1 MESLEQEL
9 MTMLRNLPVPIT
21 INWRGGQYY
30 WQCGQ
35 GTGSSSHLIAAMEA
49 ALRYLLSERNSSAD
63 ALRGKN

>member
-9 MTMLRNLPVPIT
+9 MTMLRNLPIPIT

-35 GTGSSSHLIAAMEA
+35 GTGSSSRLITAIDG
-49 ALRYLLSERNSSAD
+49 ALRYLLSERSSNAD
-63 ALRGKN
+63 AIRSKS

>member
-9 MTMLRNLPVPIT
+9 MTMLRNLPIPIT

-35 GTGSSSHLIAAMEA
+35 GTGSSSRLITAIEG
-49 ALRYLLSERNSSAD
+49 ALRYLLSERNSNAD
-63 ALRGKN
+63 AVRGKN

>member
-9 MTMLRNLPVPIT
+9 MTMLRNLPVPIM

-35 GTGSSSHLIAAMEA
+35 GSGSSSQLIKVIDE
-49 ALRYLLSERNSSAD
+49 ALRYVLSERKSNVNVAK
-63 ALRGKN
+63 GKN

>member
-9 MTMLRNLPVPIT
+9 MTMLRNLPIPVT

-35 GTGSSSHLIAAMEA
+35 GTGSSSNLITAIEG
-49 ALRYLLSERNSSAD
+49 ALRYLLSERNSNAD
-63 ALRGKN
+63 AIRGKN

>member
-9 MTMLRNLPVPIT
+9 MTMLRNLPVPII

-35 GTGSSSHLIAAMEA
+35 GSGSSSQLVTVIDE
-49 ALRYLLSERNSSAD
+49 ALRYLLSERKSNAE
-63 ALRGKN
+63 AARGKN

>member
-9 MTMLRNLPVPIT
+9 MTMLRNLPVPII

-35 GTGSSSHLIAAMEA
+35 GSGSSSHLITVIDG
-49 ALRYLLSERNSSAD
+49 ALRYLLSERNSNANVVG
-63 ALRGKN
+63 GKN

>member
-30 WQCGQ
+30 WQCGK
-35 GTGSSSHLIAAMEA
+35 GKGSSSHLVTAIDE
-49 ALRYLLSERNSSAD
+49 ALRYLLSERNSNAHVVG
-63 ALRGKN
+63 GKN

>member
-9 MTMLRNLPVPIT
+9 MTMLRNLPIPIT

-35 GTGSSSHLIAAMEA
+35 GTGSSSRLITAIDG
-49 ALRYLLSERNSSAD
+49 ALRYLLSERNSNAD
-63 ALRGKN
+63 AIRSKN

>member
-35 GTGSSSHLIAAMEA
+35 GSGSSSHLVTVIDE
-49 ALRYLLSERNSSAD
+49 ALRYLLSERNSNAN
-63 ALRGKN
+63 AVRGKN

>member
-35 GTGSSSHLIAAMEA
+35 GSGSSSNLITVIDQ
-49 ALRYLLSERNSSAD
+49 ALRYLLNERNSD
-63 ALRGKN
+63 ANTVRSKN

>member
-9 MTMLRNLPVPIT
+9 MIMLRNLPIPIA

-35 GTGSSSHLIAAMEA
+35 GAGSSSHLIAAIEG
-49 ALRYLLSERNSSAD
+49 ALRYLLSERNAD
-63 ALRGKN
+63 AVKGKN

>member
-9 MTMLRNLPVPIT
+9 MTMLRNLPVPII

-35 GTGSSSHLIAAMEA
+35 GSGSSSHLVTVIDE
-49 ALRYLLSERNSSAD
+49 ALRYVLSERKSNANVVG
-63 ALRGKN
+63 GKN

>member
-1 MESLEQEL
+1 MESIEQEL

-35 GTGSSSHLIAAMEA
+35 GTGSSSRLITAIEG
-49 ALRYLLSERNSSAD
+49 ALRYVLSERTNNAD
-63 ALRGKN
+63 AVKSKN

>member
-9 MTMLRNLPVPIT
+9 MTMLRNLPIPIT

-35 GTGSSSHLIAAMEA
+35 GSGSSSHLISAIEG
-49 ALRYLLSERNSSAD
+49 ALRYLLSERNSNAD
-63 ALRGKN
+63 AIRGKN

>member
-9 MTMLRNLPVPIT
+9 MAMLRNLPIPIT

-35 GTGSSSHLIAAMEA
+35 GAGSSSHLITAIEG
-49 ALRYLLSERNSSAD
+49 ALRYLLSERNSNAD
-63 ALRGKN
+63 AIRNKN

>member
-35 GTGSSSHLIAAMEA
+35 GSGSSSNLIKVIDE
-49 ALRYLLSERNSSAD
+49 ALRYVLSERKSNANVVG
-63 ALRGKN
+63 GKN

>member
-9 MTMLRNLPVPIT
+9 MNMLRNLPVPII

-35 GTGSSSHLIAAMEA
+35 GHGSSSHLVTVIDG
-49 ALRYLLSERNSSAD
+49 ALRYLLSERASNAQAVKS
-63 ALRGKN
+63 KN

>member
-9 MTMLRNLPVPIT
+9 MTMLRNLPIPIT

-35 GTGSSSHLIAAMEA
+35 GAGSSSHLITAIDG
-49 ALRYLLSERNSSAD
+49 ALRYVLSEQNSNAD
-63 ALRGKN
+63 AIRGKN